1 INILHRCLGHL
12 DYNSIKCMVSKGYL
26 KGIEAVTGKENFC
39 ESCVKVKMKKLPFKH
54 KHELALAPLALIYSD
69 VGDPR

>member
-1 INILHRCLGHL
+1 
-12 DYNSIKCMVSKGYL
+12 MVSKGYL